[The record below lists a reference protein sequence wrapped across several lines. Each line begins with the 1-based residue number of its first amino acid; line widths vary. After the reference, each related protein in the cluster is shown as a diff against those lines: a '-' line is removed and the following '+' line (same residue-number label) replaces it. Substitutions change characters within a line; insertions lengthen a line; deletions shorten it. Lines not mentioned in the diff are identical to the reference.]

1 MTKEE
6 LYLVDKI
13 IKNCE
18 AITKMNQETQNQM
31 IRTFTKLD
39 ISAKVDVFK
48 EQKVIFHKLKNIHFI
63 TDNSILTYA
72 SFVLAIEVAIKNTN
86 QVNLKAIKLRTKNAK
101 KQNQKREKLLSYW
114 SVIKT
119 LKNEQNYSFREIS
132 DYLLKYHRFEVSYSL
147 IYQIWNEIEIIN
159 LNKEN

>member
-1 MTKEE
+1 MEKEI
-6 LYLVDKI
+6 LR
-13 IKNCE
+13 NCE
-18 AITKMNQETQNQM
+18 IITKMNQETQNQM

-39 ISAKVDVFK
+39 ISVKVDVFK

-72 SFVLAIEVAIKNTN
+72 SFVLAIEVVIKNTN

-114 SVIKT
+114 SVVKT
-119 LKNEQNYSFREIS
+119 LKLEQNYSFREIS

-147 IYQIWNEIEIIN
+147 VYQTWNEIEIIS

>member
-1 MTKEE
+1 MEKEI
-6 LYLVDKI
+6 LR
-13 IKNCE
+13 NCE
-18 AITKMNQETQNQM
+18 IITKMNQETQNQM
-31 IRTFTKLD
+31 IRTYTKLD
-39 ISAKVDVFK
+39 ISVKVDVFK

-72 SFVLAIEVAIKNTN
+72 SFVLAIEVVIKNTN

>member
-1 MTKEE
+1 MQKEI
-6 LYLVDKI
+6 LR
-13 IKNCE
+13 NCE
-18 AITKMNQETQNQM
+18 IITKMNQETQNQM

-39 ISAKVDVFK
+39 ISVKVDVFK

-72 SFVLAIEVAIKNTN
+72 SFVLAIEVVIKNTN

-147 IYQIWNEIEIIN
+147 VYQTWNEIEIIN

>member
-1 MTKEE
+1 MEKEI
-6 LYLVDKI
+6 LR
-13 IKNCE
+13 NCE
-18 AITKMNQETQNQM
+18 IITKMNKETQNQM
-31 IRTFTKLD
+31 IRTFIKLD
-39 ISAKVDVFK
+39 VSVKVDIFK

-72 SFVLAIEVAIKNTN
+72 SFVLAVEVVIKNTN

-114 SVIKT
+114 SVVKT
-119 LKNEQNYSFREIS
+119 LKLEQNYSFREIS

-147 IYQIWNEIEIIN
+147 VYQTWNEIEIIN

>member
-1 MTKEE
+1 MQKEI
-6 LYLVDKI
+6 L
-13 IKNCE
+13 KNCE
-18 AITKMNQETQNQM
+18 IITKMNQKTQNQM
-31 IRTFTKLD
+31 IRAFTKLD
-39 ISAKVDVFK
+39 ISVKVDIFK

-72 SFVLAIEVAIKNTN
+72 SFVLAIKLIISKTD

-114 SVIKT
+114 SVVKT
-119 LKNEQNYSFREIS
+119 LKLEQNYSFREIS

-147 IYQIWNEIEIIN
+147 VYQTWNEIEIIN
-159 LNKEN
+159 SIEEN

>member
-1 MTKEE
+1 MQKEI
-6 LYLVDKI
+6 LR
-13 IKNCE
+13 NCE
-18 AITKMNQETQNQM
+18 IITKMNQETQNQM

-39 ISAKVDVFK
+39 ISVKVDVFK
-48 EQKVIFHKLKNIHFI
+48 EQKVIFHKIKNIHFNV
-63 TDNSILTYA
+63 DNSILTYA
-72 SFVLAIEVAIKNTN
+72 SFVLAIKLIVSKTN
-86 QVNLKAIKLRTKNAK
+86 EVNLKAIKLRTKNTK

-147 IYQIWNEIEIIN
+147 VYQTWNEIEIIS

>member
-1 MTKEE
+1 MEKEI
-6 LYLVDKI
+6 LR
-13 IKNCE
+13 NCE
-18 AITKMNQETQNQM
+18 IITKMNQETQNQM
-31 IRTFTKLD
+31 IRTYTKLD
-39 ISAKVDVFK
+39 ISVKVDVFK

-72 SFVLAIEVAIKNTN
+72 SFVLAIEVVIKNTN

-119 LKNEQNYSFREIS
+119 LKLEQNYSFREIS

-147 IYQIWNEIEIIN
+147 VYQTWNEIEIIS

>member
-1 MTKEE
+1 MQKEI
-6 LYLVDKI
+6 LR
-13 IKNCE
+13 NCE
-18 AITKMNQETQNQM
+18 IITKMNQETQNQM

-39 ISAKVDVFK
+39 ISVKVDVFK

-72 SFVLAIEVAIKNTN
+72 SFVLAIEVVIKNTN
-86 QVNLKAIKLRTKNAK
+86 RVNLKAIKLRTKNAK

-119 LKNEQNYSFREIS
+119 LKLEQNYSFREIS

-147 IYQIWNEIEIIN
+147 IYQTWNEIEIIN
-159 LNKEN
+159 SIEEN

>member
-1 MTKEE
+1 MEKEI
-6 LYLVDKI
+6 LR
-13 IKNCE
+13 NCE
-18 AITKMNQETQNQM
+18 IITKMNQETQNQM

-39 ISAKVDVFK
+39 ISVKVDVFK

-72 SFVLAIEVAIKNTN
+72 SFVLAVEVVIKNTN

-147 IYQIWNEIEIIN
+147 VYQTWNEIEIIN
-159 LNKEN
+159 SIEEN

>member
-1 MTKEE
+1 MQKEI
-6 LYLVDKI
+6 LR
-13 IKNCE
+13 NCE
-18 AITKMNQETQNQM
+18 IITKMNQETQNQM

-39 ISAKVDVFK
+39 ISVKVDVFK
-48 EQKVIFHKLKNIHFI
+48 EQKVIFHKLKNINFI
-63 TDNSILTYA
+63 ADNSILTYA
-72 SFVLAIEVAIKNTN
+72 SFVLAIEVVIKNTN

-114 SVIKT
+114 SVVKT
-119 LKNEQNYSFREIS
+119 LKLEQNYSFREIS

-147 IYQIWNEIEIIN
+147 VYQTWNEIEIIS

>member
-1 MTKEE
+1 MQKEI
-6 LYLVDKI
+6 L
-13 IKNCE
+13 KNCE
-18 AITKMNQETQNQM
+18 IITKMNQETQNQM
-31 IRTFTKLD
+31 IRTYTKLD
-39 ISAKVDVFK
+39 ISVKVDVFK

-72 SFVLAIEVAIKNTN
+72 SFVLAIKLIISKTD

-114 SVIKT
+114 SVVKT
-119 LKNEQNYSFREIS
+119 LKLEQNYSFREIS

-159 LNKEN
+159 SIEEN

>member
-1 MTKEE
+1 MEKEI
-6 LYLVDKI
+6 LR
-13 IKNCE
+13 NCE
-18 AITKMNQETQNQM
+18 IITKMNQETQNQM

-39 ISAKVDVFK
+39 ISVKVDVFK

-72 SFVLAIEVAIKNTN
+72 SFVLAIEVVIKNTN

-114 SVIKT
+114 SVVKT
-119 LKNEQNYSFREIS
+119 LKLEQNYSFREIS

-147 IYQIWNEIEIIN
+147 IYQTWNEIEIIN
-159 LNKEN
+159 SIKEN

>member
-1 MTKEE
+1 MEKEI
-6 LYLVDKI
+6 LR
-13 IKNCE
+13 NCE
-18 AITKMNQETQNQM
+18 IITKMNQETQNQM
-31 IRTFTKLD
+31 IRTFIKLD
-39 ISAKVDVFK
+39 VSVKVDIFK

-72 SFVLAIEVAIKNTN
+72 SFVLAVEVVIKNTN

-132 DYLLKYHRFEVSYSL
+132 DYLRKYHRLEVSYSL
-147 IYQIWNEIEIIN
+147 VYQTWNEIEIIN

>member
-1 MTKEE
+1 MQKEI
-6 LYLVDKI
+6 LR
-13 IKNCE
+13 NCE
-18 AITKMNQETQNQM
+18 IITKMNQETQNQM

-39 ISAKVDVFK
+39 ISVKVDVFK

-72 SFVLAIEVAIKNTN
+72 SFVLAIEVVIKNTN

-114 SVIKT
+114 SVVKT
-119 LKNEQNYSFREIS
+119 LKLEQNYSFREIS

-147 IYQIWNEIEIIN
+147 IYQTWNEIEIIN
-159 LNKEN
+159 SIKEN

>member
-1 MTKEE
+1 MQKEI
-6 LYLVDKI
+6 L
-13 IKNCE
+13 KNCE
-18 AITKMNQETQNQM
+18 IITKMNQETQNQM

-39 ISAKVDVFK
+39 ISVKVDVFK

-72 SFVLAIEVAIKNTN
+72 SFVLAIEVVIKNTN
-86 QVNLKAIKLRTKNAK
+86 QLNLKAIKLRTKNAK

-114 SVIKT
+114 SVVKT
-119 LKNEQNYSFREIS
+119 LKLEQNYSFREIS

-147 IYQIWNEIEIIN
+147 IYQTWNEIEIIN
-159 LNKEN
+159 SIKEN

>member
-1 MTKEE
+1 MEKEI
-6 LYLVDKI
+6 LR
-13 IKNCE
+13 NCE
-18 AITKMNQETQNQM
+18 IITKMNQETQNQM

-39 ISAKVDVFK
+39 ISVKVDVFK

-72 SFVLAIEVAIKNTN
+72 SFVLAVEVVIKNTN

-132 DYLLKYHRFEVSYSL
+132 DYLRKYHRLEVSYSL
-147 IYQIWNEIEIIN
+147 VYQTWNEIEIIN

>member
-1 MTKEE
+1 MQKEI
-6 LYLVDKI
+6 LR
-13 IKNCE
+13 NCE
-18 AITKMNQETQNQM
+18 IITKMNQETQNQM

-39 ISAKVDVFK
+39 ISVKVDVFK
-48 EQKVIFHKLKNIHFI
+48 EQKVIFHKIKNIHFNV
-63 TDNSILTYA
+63 DNSILTYA
-72 SFVLAIEVAIKNTN
+72 SFVLAIKLIVSKTN
-86 QVNLKAIKLRTKNAK
+86 EVNLKAIKLRTKNTK

-147 IYQIWNEIEIIN
+147 IYQIWNETEIIN

>member
-1 MTKEE
+1 MQKEI
-6 LYLVDKI
+6 LR
-13 IKNCE
+13 NCE
-18 AITKMNQETQNQM
+18 IITKMNQETQNQM

-39 ISAKVDVFK
+39 ISVKVDVFK

-72 SFVLAIEVAIKNTN
+72 SFVLAIEVVIKNTN

-114 SVIKT
+114 SVVKT
-119 LKNEQNYSFREIS
+119 LKFEQNYSFREIS

-147 IYQIWNEIEIIN
+147 VYQTWNEIEIIS

>member
-1 MTKEE
+1 MEKEI
-6 LYLVDKI
+6 LR
-13 IKNCE
+13 NCE
-18 AITKMNQETQNQM
+18 IITKMNQETQNQM
-31 IRTFTKLD
+31 IRTYTKLD
-39 ISAKVDVFK
+39 ISVKVDVFK

-72 SFVLAIEVAIKNTN
+72 SFVLAIEVVIKNTN

-114 SVIKT
+114 SIIKT
-119 LKNEQNYSFREIS
+119 LKLEQNYSFREIS

-147 IYQIWNEIEIIN
+147 VYQTWNEIEIIS

>member
-31 IRTFTKLD
+31 IRTYTKLD
-39 ISAKVDVFK
+39 ISVKVDVFK

-72 SFVLAIEVAIKNTN
+72 SFVLAVEVVIKNTN

-114 SVIKT
+114 SIVKT
-119 LKNEQNYSFREIS
+119 LKLEQNYSFREIS
-132 DYLLKYHRFEVSYSL
+132 ETQQAER
-147 IYQIWNEIEIIN
+147 
-159 LNKEN
+159 

>member
-1 MTKEE
+1 MQKEI
-6 LYLVDKI
+6 L
-13 IKNCE
+13 KNCE
-18 AITKMNQETQNQM
+18 IITKMNQESQNQM

-39 ISAKVDVFK
+39 VSVKVDIFK
-48 EQKVIFHKLKNIHFI
+48 EQKVIFHKIKNIHFNV
-63 TDNSILTYA
+63 DNSILTYA
-72 SFVLAIEVAIKNTN
+72 SFVLAIKLIVSKTN
-86 QVNLKAIKLRTKNAK
+86 EVNLKAIKLRTKNAK

-119 LKNEQNYSFREIS
+119 LKNEQNYSFREIP

-147 IYQIWNEIEIIN
+147 IYQIWNETEIIN

>member
-1 MTKEE
+1 MEKEI
-6 LYLVDKI
+6 LR
-13 IKNCE
+13 NCE
-18 AITKMNQETQNQM
+18 IITKMNQETQNQM
-31 IRTFTKLD
+31 IRTYTKLD
-39 ISAKVDVFK
+39 ISVKVDVFK

-72 SFVLAIEVAIKNTN
+72 SFVLAVEVVIKNTN

-114 SVIKT
+114 SVVKT
-119 LKNEQNYSFREIS
+119 LKLEQNYSFREIS

-147 IYQIWNEIEIIN
+147 VYQTWNEIEIIN

>member
-1 MTKEE
+1 MEKEI
-6 LYLVDKI
+6 LR
-13 IKNCE
+13 NCE
-18 AITKMNQETQNQM
+18 IITKMNQETQNQM

-39 ISAKVDVFK
+39 ISVKVDIFK

-72 SFVLAIEVAIKNTN
+72 SFVLAIEVVIKNTN
-86 QVNLKAIKLRTKNAK
+86 QVNLNAIKLRSNNNK
-101 KQNQKREKLLSYW
+101 KQNLKRIKLLSYW

-119 LKNEQNYSFREIS
+119 LKLEQNYSFREIS

-147 IYQIWNEIEIIN
+147 IYQTWNEIEIIN

>member
-1 MTKEE
+1 MEKEI
-6 LYLVDKI
+6 LR
-13 IKNCE
+13 NCE
-18 AITKMNQETQNQM
+18 IITKMNQETQNQM

-39 ISAKVDVFK
+39 ISVKVDIFK

-72 SFVLAIEVAIKNTN
+72 SFVLAIEVVIKNTN

-114 SVIKT
+114 SVVKT
-119 LKNEQNYSFREIS
+119 LKLEQNYSFREIS

-147 IYQIWNEIEIIN
+147 IYQTWNEIEIIN
-159 LNKEN
+159 SIKEN

>member
-1 MTKEE
+1 MQKEI
-6 LYLVDKI
+6 L
-13 IKNCE
+13 KNCE
-18 AITKMNQETQNQM
+18 IITKMNQETQNQM
-31 IRTFTKLD
+31 IRTYTKLD
-39 ISAKVDVFK
+39 ISVKVDVFK

-72 SFVLAIEVAIKNTN
+72 SFVLAIEVVIKNTN

-114 SVIKT
+114 SVVKT
-119 LKNEQNYSFREIS
+119 LKLEQNYSFREIS

-147 IYQIWNEIEIIN
+147 VYQTWNEIEIIS

>member
-1 MTKEE
+1 MEKEI
-6 LYLVDKI
+6 LR
-13 IKNCE
+13 NCE
-18 AITKMNQETQNQM
+18 IITKMNQETQNQM

-39 ISAKVDVFK
+39 ISVKVDIFK

-72 SFVLAIEVAIKNTN
+72 SFVLAIKLIVSKTN
-86 QVNLKAIKLRTKNAK
+86 EVNLKAIKLRTKNTK

-147 IYQIWNEIEIIN
+147 VYQTWNEIEIIS

>member
-1 MTKEE
+1 MEKEI
-6 LYLVDKI
+6 LR
-13 IKNCE
+13 NCE
-18 AITKMNQETQNQM
+18 IITKMNQETQNQM

-39 ISAKVDVFK
+39 VSVKVDIFK

-72 SFVLAIEVAIKNTN
+72 SFVLAIEVVIKNTN

-114 SVIKT
+114 SVVKT
-119 LKNEQNYSFREIS
+119 LKLEQNYSFREIS

-159 LNKEN
+159 SIEEN

>member
-1 MTKEE
+1 MQKEI
-6 LYLVDKI
+6 LR
-13 IKNCE
+13 NCE
-18 AITKMNQETQNQM
+18 IITKMNQETQNQM
-31 IRTFTKLD
+31 IRTYTKLD
-39 ISAKVDVFK
+39 ISVKVDVFK

-72 SFVLAIEVAIKNTN
+72 SFILAIEFIIKNTN

-114 SVIKT
+114 SVVKT
-119 LKNEQNYSFREIS
+119 LKLEQNYSFREIS
-132 DYLLKYHRFEVSYSL
+132 DYLRKYHRLEVSYSL
-147 IYQIWNEIEIIN
+147 VYQAWNEIEIIS

>member
-1 MTKEE
+1 MQKEI
-6 LYLVDKI
+6 LR
-13 IKNCE
+13 NCE
-18 AITKMNQETQNQM
+18 IITKMNQETQNQM

-39 ISAKVDVFK
+39 ISVKVDIFK

-72 SFVLAIEVAIKNTN
+72 SFVLAIEVVIKNTN

-114 SVIKT
+114 SIIKT
-119 LKNEQNYSFREIS
+119 LKLEQNYSFREIS

-147 IYQIWNEIEIIN
+147 VYQTWNEIEIIN
-159 LNKEN
+159 SIEEN

>member
-1 MTKEE
+1 
-6 LYLVDKI
+6 
-13 IKNCE
+13 
-18 AITKMNQETQNQM
+18 M
-31 IRTFTKLD
+31 IRTYTKLD
-39 ISAKVDVFK
+39 ISVKVDVFK

-72 SFVLAIEVAIKNTN
+72 SFVLAIKLIISKTD

-114 SVIKT
+114 SVVKT
-119 LKNEQNYSFREIS
+119 LKLEQNYSFREIS

-159 LNKEN
+159 SIEEN

>member
-1 MTKEE
+1 MEKEI
-6 LYLVDKI
+6 LR
-13 IKNCE
+13 NCE
-18 AITKMNQETQNQM
+18 IITKMNQETQNQM
-31 IRTFTKLD
+31 IRTFIKLD
-39 ISAKVDVFK
+39 VSVKVDIFK

-72 SFVLAIEVAIKNTN
+72 SFVLAVEVVIKNTN

-114 SVIKT
+114 SVVKT
-119 LKNEQNYSFREIS
+119 LKLEQNYSFREIS

-147 IYQIWNEIEIIN
+147 VYQTWNEIEIIN

>member
-1 MTKEE
+1 MEKEI
-6 LYLVDKI
+6 LR
-13 IKNCE
+13 NCE
-18 AITKMNQETQNQM
+18 IITKMNQETQNQM
-31 IRTFTKLD
+31 IRTFIKLD
-39 ISAKVDVFK
+39 VSVKVDIFK

-72 SFVLAIEVAIKNTN
+72 SFVLAVEVVIKNTN

-114 SVIKT
+114 SVVKT
-119 LKNEQNYSFREIS
+119 LKLEQNYSFREIS
-132 DYLLKYHRFEVSYSL
+132 DYLRKYHRLEVSYSL

-159 LNKEN
+159 SIEEN

>member
-1 MTKEE
+1 MQKEI
-6 LYLVDKI
+6 L
-13 IKNCE
+13 KNCE
-18 AITKMNQETQNQM
+18 IITKMNQETQNQM

-39 ISAKVDVFK
+39 ISVKVDVFK

-72 SFVLAIEVAIKNTN
+72 SFVLAIEVVIKNTN

-119 LKNEQNYSFREIS
+119 LKLEQNYSFREIS

-147 IYQIWNEIEIIN
+147 IYQTWNEIEIIN
-159 LNKEN
+159 SIEEN